1 MIVTLDEAITKL
13 ERDSARH
20 LTTDRPSE
28 RDLDVLEEALGRK
41 LPDDFRTLLAR
52 LGGGI
57 LYERHE
63 VFGARRL
70 MVHDIELV
78 PDLLSFREQFAR
90 RGSRDL
96 GEGLVPFH
104 RADGVVSLLDAR
116 EGAVPAVVTEDGAR
130 SYSSLS
136 SFLEQAVLPG
146 ERGLAAGHAAGGQDL
161 SCPAASR
168 TP

>member
-1 MIVTLDEAITKL
+1 VIVTLDQVITIL
-13 ERDSARH
+13 ERDSPRH
-20 LTTDRPSE
+20 LTTDPPSE

-41 LPDDFRTLLAR
+41 LPEDFRILLTR

-78 PDLLSFREQFAR
+78 PDLLTFREQFAR

-96 GEGLVPFH
+96 DEALIPFH
-104 RADGVVSLLDAR
+104 RAEGVVSLLDVR
-116 EGAVPAVVTEDGAR
+116 EGAMPAVVTEDGAR
-130 SYSSLS
+130 SYASLS
-136 SFLEQAVLPG
+136 SFLDDAVIP
-146 ERGLAAGHAAGGQDL
+146 
-161 SCPAASR
+161 CPAASR

>member
-1 MIVTLDEAITKL
+1 MIVALDEAIAMI
-13 ERDSARH
+13 ERDSSRH
-20 LTTDRPSE
+20 MTTDRPSE
-28 RDLDVLEEALGRK
+28 RDLDVLEEALGCK
-41 LPDDFRTLLAR
+41 LPEDFRTLLAR

-78 PDLLSFREQFAR
+78 PHLLSFRDQFAR

-116 EGAVPAVVTEDGAR
+116 EGALPAVVTEDGAR
-130 SYSSLS
+130 AYSSLS
-136 SFLEQAVLPG
+136 SFLAQVVLPG
-146 ERGLAAGHAAGGQDL
+146 ERGLAAGAPAGQDL